1 MGRGCA
7 SPAPCQKRPRAD
19 DPRCMPATVS
29 FHALSGMPEVRSGD
43 DLSTLI
49 RRALVDSGLSLSAS
63 DLLVVAQKI
72 VSKAEGRLIRLADVT
87 PSTEANALAER
98 VQKDPRFVELVL
110 RESSEVLRAVPNIL
124 ITRHRCGWVMANAG
138 IDRSNIP
145 GAEDHVLLLP
155 LDCDASAR
163 RLREALAPE
172 RPAVIISDSFG
183 RPWREGTVNVALGVA
198 GYTGLLDLRGSTDRH
213 GRTLQSTQIA
223 LADAVAAGA
232 GLVMGESTEGI
243 PVTLVRGLDF
253 SHPVTDGQAIVRSRE
268 GDLFR

>member
-1 MGRGCA
+1 
-7 SPAPCQKRPRAD
+7 
-19 DPRCMPATVS
+19 MPTAVS
-29 FHALSGMPEVRSGD
+29 FLALRGLPEIRAGD
-43 DLSTLI
+43 DLAAII
-49 RRALVDSGLSLSAS
+49 RAALRQSGLELGSR

-72 VSKAEGRLIRLADVT
+72 VSKSEGRLVRLTDIT
-87 PSTEANALAER
+87 PSAEAQALALK
-98 VQKDPRFVELVL
+98 VQKDARFVELVL
-110 RESSEVLRAVPNIL
+110 RESKEILRAVPNIL
-124 ITRHRCGWVMANAG
+124 ISRHRCGWVMANAG

-145 GAEDHVLLLP
+145 DADEHVLLLP
-155 LDCDASAR
+155 EDCDASAR

-172 RPAVIISDSFG
+172 HPAVIISDSFG

-198 GYTGLLDLRGSTDRH
+198 GYAGVLDLRGTTDRA

-232 GLVMGESTEGI
+232 GLVMGESTEGV

-253 SHPVTDGQAIVRSRE
+253 SAPVSDGRSIVRPSE

>member
-1 MGRGCA
+1 MPKSVNFFALTGL
-7 SPAPCQKRPRAD
+7 PEIRA
-19 DPRCMPATVS
+19 
-29 FHALSGMPEVRSGD
+29 GD
-43 DLSTLI
+43 DLAALI
-49 RRALVDSGLSLSAS
+49 RHAIHESGLVLESH

-72 VSKAEGRLIRLADVT
+72 VSKAEGRLVRLAEVT
-87 PSTEANALAER
+87 PSVEAEALALK

-110 RESSEVLRAVPNIL
+110 RESSEVVRAVPNIL

-145 GAEDHVLLLP
+145 NADDHVLLLP
-155 LDCDASAR
+155 EDCDASAR

-172 RPAVIISDSFG
+172 HPAVIISDSFG

-198 GYTGLLDLRGSTDRH
+198 GYASMLDLRGTTDRE

-253 SHPVTDGQAIVRSRE
+253 SAPLSDGRSLVRPSE

>member
-1 MGRGCA
+1 VLNSMPSEVRFHGLRG
-7 SPAPCQKRPRAD
+7 
-19 DPRCMPATVS
+19 
-29 FHALSGMPEVRSGD
+29 LPEVGVGA
-43 DLSTLI
+43 DLAALI
-49 RRALVDSGLSLSAS
+49 REAVITSDLTLQSK

-72 VSKAEGRLIRLADVT
+72 VSKAEGRLVRLAEVT
-87 PSTEANALAER
+87 PSAEARTLAIK

-110 RESSEVLRAVPNIL
+110 RESKEILRAVPHIL

-138 IDRSNIP
+138 IDRSNISQ
-145 GAEDHVLLLP
+145 ADDRVLLLP
-155 LDCDASAR
+155 EDCDASAR
-163 RLREALAPE
+163 RLREALEPE
-172 RPAVIISDSFG
+172 HPAIIISDSFG

-198 GYTGLLDLRGSTDRH
+198 GYTGVLDLRGTKDRL

-253 SHPVTDGQAIVRSRE
+253 SLPLSDGQSIVRPSG

>member
-1 MGRGCA
+1 
-7 SPAPCQKRPRAD
+7 
-19 DPRCMPATVS
+19 MPTSVS
-29 FHALSGMPEVRSGD
+29 FLALRGLPE
-43 DLSTLI
+43 I
-49 RRALVDSGLSLSAS
+49 RASDNLAATIRIALNENGLALEPN

-72 VSKAEGRLIRLADVT
+72 VSKAEGRLVRLSDVT
-87 PSTEANALAER
+87 PTAEAQALA
-98 VQKDPRFVELVL
+98 VKTLKDPRFVELVL
-110 RESSEVLRAVPNIL
+110 RESKEILRAVPNIL

-145 GAEDHVLLLP
+145 DAEDHVLLLP
-155 LDCDASAR
+155 EDCDASAR
-163 RLREALAPE
+163 RLRETLAPE
-172 RPAVIISDSFG
+172 HPAIIISDSFG

-198 GYTGLLDLRGSTDRH
+198 GYAAVLDLRGTADRQ

-253 SHPVTDGQAIVRSRE
+253 SAPLSDGRSIVRPSE

>member
-1 MGRGCA
+1 
-7 SPAPCQKRPRAD
+7 
-19 DPRCMPATVS
+19 MPKSVN
-29 FHALSGMPEVRSGD
+29 FFALTGLPEIRVGD
-43 DLSTLI
+43 DLAALI
-49 RRALVDSGLSLSAS
+49 RQAIHENGFALESH
-63 DLLVVAQKI
+63 DLLVIAQKI
-72 VSKAEGRLIRLADVT
+72 VSKAEGRLVRLTEVT
-87 PSTEANALAER
+87 PSVEAEALALK

-110 RESSEVLRAVPNIL
+110 RESSEVVRAVPNIL

-145 GAEDHVLLLP
+145 NADDHVLLLP
-155 LDCDASAR
+155 EDCDASAR

-172 RPAVIISDSFG
+172 HPAVIISDSFG

-198 GYTGLLDLRGSTDRH
+198 GYASVLDLRGTVDRE

-223 LADAVAAGA
+223 LADAIAAGA

-253 SHPVTDGQAIVRSRE
+253 SAPLSDGRSLVRPSE

>member
-1 MGRGCA
+1 
-7 SPAPCQKRPRAD
+7 
-19 DPRCMPATVS
+19 MPKSVN
-29 FHALSGMPEVRSGD
+29 FFALTGLPEIRVGD
-43 DLSTLI
+43 DLAALI
-49 RRALVDSGLSLSAS
+49 RQAIYENGFALESH
-63 DLLVVAQKI
+63 DLLVIAQKI
-72 VSKAEGRLIRLADVT
+72 VSKAEGRLVRLAEVT
-87 PSTEANALAER
+87 PSVEAEALALK

-110 RESSEVLRAVPNIL
+110 RESTEVVRAVPNIL

-145 GAEDHVLLLP
+145 NAEDHVLLLP
-155 LDCDASAR
+155 EDCDASAR

-172 RPAVIISDSFG
+172 HPAVIISDSFG

-198 GYTGLLDLRGSTDRH
+198 GYASVLDLRGTVDRE

-223 LADAVAAGA
+223 LADAIAAGA

-253 SHPVTDGQAIVRSRE
+253 SAPLSDGRSLVRPSE

>member
-1 MGRGCA
+1 
-7 SPAPCQKRPRAD
+7 
-19 DPRCMPATVS
+19 MPAAVS
-29 FHALSGMPEVRSGD
+29 FLALRGVPEIKAGD
-43 DLSTLI
+43 DLAAII
-49 RRALVDSGLSLSAS
+49 RAALRQTGLQLESG

-72 VSKAEGRLIRLADVT
+72 VSKSEGRLVRLSEIA
-87 PSTEANALAER
+87 PSLEAQALALK

-110 RESSEVLRAVPNIL
+110 RESDEVLRAVPNIL

-145 GAEDHVLLLP
+145 DAEDQVLLLP
-155 LDCDASAR
+155 QDCDASAR

-172 RPAVIISDSFG
+172 HPAVIISDSFG

-198 GYTGLLDLRGSTDRH
+198 GYSGVLDLRGTTDRQ

-253 SHPVTDGQAIVRSRE
+253 WWPLSDGQSIVRPSE

>member
-1 MGRGCA
+1 MPTAVSCLALRGL
-7 SPAPCQKRPRAD
+7 PEIRA
-19 DPRCMPATVS
+19 
-29 FHALSGMPEVRSGD
+29 GD
-43 DLSTLI
+43 DLAAII
-49 RRALVDSGLSLSAS
+49 RAALRQSGLDLGSR

-72 VSKAEGRLIRLADVT
+72 VSKSEGRLVRLTDIT
-87 PSTEANALAER
+87 PSAEAQALALK
-98 VQKDPRFVELVL
+98 VQKDARFVELVL
-110 RESSEVLRAVPNIL
+110 RESKEILRAVPNIL
-124 ITRHRCGWVMANAG
+124 ISRHRCGWVMANAG

-145 GAEDHVLLLP
+145 DADEHVLLLP
-155 LDCDASAR
+155 EDCDASAR

-172 RPAVIISDSFG
+172 HPAVIISDSFG

-198 GYTGLLDLRGSTDRH
+198 GYAGVLDLRGTTDRA

-232 GLVMGESTEGI
+232 GLVMGESTEGV

-253 SHPVTDGQAIVRSRE
+253 SAPVSDGRSIVRPSE

>member
-1 MGRGCA
+1 
-7 SPAPCQKRPRAD
+7 
-19 DPRCMPATVS
+19 MPTSVS
-29 FHALSGMPEVRSGD
+29 FLALRGLPEIRAGD
-43 DLSTLI
+43 DLGGII
-49 RRALVDSGLSLSAS
+49 RAGLSHNGLALEST

-72 VSKAEGRLIRLADVT
+72 VSKAEGRVVRLSEVV
-87 PSTEANALAER
+87 PSAEAQALALK

-110 RESSEVLRAVPNIL
+110 RESKEILRAVPNIL

-145 GAEDHVLLLP
+145 DAEDHVLLLP
-155 LDCDASAR
+155 QDCDASAR
-163 RLREALAPE
+163 RLREALSPE
-172 RPAVIISDSFG
+172 HPAIIISDSFG

-198 GYTGLLDLRGSTDRH
+198 GYAAVLDLRGTTDRQ

-253 SHPVTDGQAIVRSRE
+253 SLPLSDGQSIMRPSE

>member
-1 MGRGCA
+1 MSGA
-7 SPAPCQKRPRAD
+7 
-19 DPRCMPATVS
+19 VS
-29 FHALSGMPEVRSGD
+29 FLALRGLPEIRAGD
-43 DLSTLI
+43 DLAALI
-49 RRALVDSGLSLSAS
+49 RAGLRESGLQLKSK

-72 VSKAEGRLIRLADVT
+72 VSKAEGRLVRLADVA
-87 PSTEANALAER
+87 PSAEAQALALT

-110 RESSEVLRAVPNIL
+110 RESREVLRAVPNIL

-145 GAEDHVLLLP
+145 DAEDYVLLLP
-155 LDCDASAR
+155 EDCDASAR
-163 RLREALAPE
+163 RLRDALAPE
-172 RPAVIISDSFG
+172 HPAVIISDSFG

-198 GYTGLLDLRGSTDRH
+198 GYSAVLDLRGTIDRQ

-253 SHPVTDGQAIVRSRE
+253 SWPLSDGQSLVRPSE

>member
-1 MGRGCA
+1 
-7 SPAPCQKRPRAD
+7 
-19 DPRCMPATVS
+19 MPKSVN
-29 FHALSGMPEVRSGD
+29 FFALTGLPEIRVGD
-43 DLSTLI
+43 DLAALI
-49 RRALVDSGLSLSAS
+49 RQAIHENGFALESH
-63 DLLVVAQKI
+63 DLLVIAQKI
-72 VSKAEGRLIRLADVT
+72 VSKAEGRLVRLTEVT
-87 PSTEANALAER
+87 PSVEAEALALK

-110 RESSEVLRAVPNIL
+110 RESTEVVRAVPNIL

-145 GAEDHVLLLP
+145 NAEDHVLLLP
-155 LDCDASAR
+155 EDCDASAR

-172 RPAVIISDSFG
+172 HPAVIISDSFG

-198 GYTGLLDLRGSTDRH
+198 GYASVLDLRGTVDRE

-223 LADAVAAGA
+223 LADAIAAGA

-253 SHPVTDGQAIVRSRE
+253 SAPLSDGRSLVRPSE

>member
-1 MGRGCA
+1 MSGA
-7 SPAPCQKRPRAD
+7 
-19 DPRCMPATVS
+19 VS
-29 FHALSGMPEVRSGD
+29 FLALRGLPEIRAGD
-43 DLSTLI
+43 DLAALI
-49 RRALVDSGLSLSAS
+49 RAALRESGLQLKSK

-72 VSKAEGRLIRLADVT
+72 VSKAEGRLVRLADVA
-87 PSTEANALAER
+87 PSAEAQALALT

-110 RESSEVLRAVPNIL
+110 RESREVLRAVPNIL

-145 GAEDHVLLLP
+145 DAEDHVLLLP
-155 LDCDASAR
+155 EDCDASAR
-163 RLREALAPE
+163 RLRGALAPE
-172 RPAVIISDSFG
+172 HPAVIISDSFG

-198 GYTGLLDLRGSTDRH
+198 GYSAVLDLRGTTDRQ

-253 SHPVTDGQAIVRSRE
+253 SWPLSDGQSIVRPSE

>member
-1 MGRGCA
+1 MPKSVNFFALTGL
-7 SPAPCQKRPRAD
+7 PEIRA
-19 DPRCMPATVS
+19 
-29 FHALSGMPEVRSGD
+29 GD
-43 DLSTLI
+43 DLAALI
-49 RRALVDSGLSLSAS
+49 RHAIHESGLVLESH

-72 VSKAEGRLIRLADVT
+72 VSKAEGRLVRLAEVT
-87 PSTEANALAER
+87 PSVEAEALALK

-110 RESSEVLRAVPNIL
+110 RESSEVVRAVSNIL

-145 GAEDHVLLLP
+145 NADDHVLLLP
-155 LDCDASAR
+155 EDCDASAR

-172 RPAVIISDSFG
+172 HPAVIISDSFG

-198 GYTGLLDLRGSTDRH
+198 GYASVLDLRGTVDRE

-223 LADAVAAGA
+223 LADAIAAGA

-253 SHPVTDGQAIVRSRE
+253 SAPLSDGRSLVRPSE

>member
-1 MGRGCA
+1 M
-7 SPAPCQKRPRAD
+7 SP
-19 DPRCMPATVS
+19 MPAAVS
-29 FHALSGMPEVRSGD
+29 FHAVHGLPEVRAGD
-43 DLSTLI
+43 DLAALI
-49 RRALVDSGLSLSAS
+49 RDALRASALAIRSS

-72 VSKAEGRLIRLADVT
+72 VSKAEGRLVSLASVT
-87 PSTEANALAER
+87 PSAEAEALAKQ

-155 LDCDASAR
+155 EDCDASAR
-163 RLREALAPE
+163 RLRESLAPE
-172 RPAVIISDSFG
+172 RPAILISDSFG

-198 GYTGLLDLRGSTDRH
+198 GYTGVLDLRGTTDRH

-253 SHPVTDGQAIVRSRE
+253 SGPLTDGRSIVRPSE

>member
-1 MGRGCA
+1 
-7 SPAPCQKRPRAD
+7 
-19 DPRCMPATVS
+19 MPTAVS
-29 FHALSGMPEVRSGD
+29 FLALRGLPEIRAGD
-43 DLSTLI
+43 DLAAII
-49 RRALVDSGLSLSAS
+49 RAALRQSGLELGSR

-72 VSKAEGRLIRLADVT
+72 VSKSEGRLVRLTDIT
-87 PSTEANALAER
+87 PSAEAQALALK
-98 VQKDPRFVELVL
+98 VQKDARFVELVL
-110 RESSEVLRAVPNIL
+110 RESKEILRAVPNIL

-145 GAEDHVLLLP
+145 DADEHVLLLP
-155 LDCDASAR
+155 EDCDASAR

-172 RPAVIISDSFG
+172 HPAVIISDSFG

-198 GYTGLLDLRGSTDRH
+198 GYAGVLDLRGTTDRA

-232 GLVMGESTEGI
+232 GLVMGESTEGV

-253 SHPVTDGQAIVRSRE
+253 SAPVSDGRSIVRPSE

>member
-1 MGRGCA
+1 
-7 SPAPCQKRPRAD
+7 
-19 DPRCMPATVS
+19 MPTAVS
-29 FHALSGMPEVRSGD
+29 FLALQGLPEIRAGD
-43 DLSTLI
+43 DLASII
-49 RRALVDSGLSLSAS
+49 RASLRESGLVLGSL

-72 VSKAEGRLIRLADVT
+72 VSKAEGRLVRLSEVT
-87 PSTEANALAER
+87 PSTEAQALAVK
-98 VQKDPRFVELVL
+98 VQKDARFVELVL
-110 RESSEVLRAVPNIL
+110 RESKEVLRAVPNIL

-145 GAEDHVLLLP
+145 DADEHVLLLP
-155 LDCDASAR
+155 EDCDASAR

-172 RPAVIISDSFG
+172 HPAVIISDSFG

-198 GYTGLLDLRGSTDRH
+198 GYAGVLDLRGTTDRA

-232 GLVMGESTEGI
+232 GLVMGESTEGV

-253 SHPVTDGQAIVRSRE
+253 SVPVSDGRSIVRPSE

>member
-1 MGRGCA
+1 MLKSVNFFALTGL
-7 SPAPCQKRPRAD
+7 PEIRA
-19 DPRCMPATVS
+19 
-29 FHALSGMPEVRSGD
+29 GD
-43 DLSTLI
+43 DLAALI
-49 RRALVDSGLSLSAS
+49 RVAIHGSGFALESN

-72 VSKAEGRLIRLADVT
+72 VSKAEGRLVRLAEVT
-87 PSTEANALAER
+87 PSVEAEALALK

-110 RESSEVLRAVPNIL
+110 RESSEVVRAVPNIL

-145 GAEDHVLLLP
+145 NADDHVLLLP
-155 LDCDASAR
+155 QDCDASAK

-172 RPAVIISDSFG
+172 HPAVIISDSFG

-198 GYTGLLDLRGSTDRH
+198 GYASVLDLRGTTDRE

-232 GLVMGESTEGI
+232 GLVMGEATEGI

-253 SHPVTDGQAIVRSRE
+253 SAPLSDGRSLVRPSE

>member
-1 MGRGCA
+1 
-7 SPAPCQKRPRAD
+7 
-19 DPRCMPATVS
+19 MPTSVS
-29 FHALSGMPEVRSGD
+29 FLALRGLPEIRAGD
-43 DLSTLI
+43 DLAGII
-49 RRALVDSGLSLSAS
+49 RAGLSENGLALEST

-72 VSKAEGRLIRLADVT
+72 VSKAEGRRVRLSEVV
-87 PSTEANALAER
+87 PSTEAQELALT

-110 RESSEVLRAVPNIL
+110 RESKEILRAVPNIL

-145 GAEDHVLLLP
+145 DAEDHVLLLP
-155 LDCDASAR
+155 EDCDASAR
-163 RLREALAPE
+163 RLREALSPE
-172 RPAVIISDSFG
+172 HPAIIISDSFG

-198 GYTGLLDLRGSTDRH
+198 GYAAVLDLRGTTDRQ

-253 SHPVTDGQAIVRSRE
+253 SLPLSDGQSIVRPSE

>member
-1 MGRGCA
+1 MSGA
-7 SPAPCQKRPRAD
+7 
-19 DPRCMPATVS
+19 VS
-29 FHALSGMPEVRSGD
+29 FLALRGLPEIRAGD
-43 DLSTLI
+43 DLAALI
-49 RRALVDSGLSLSAS
+49 RAALRESGLQLKSK

-72 VSKAEGRLIRLADVT
+72 VSKAEGRLVRLADVA
-87 PSTEANALAER
+87 PSAEAQALALT

-110 RESSEVLRAVPNIL
+110 RESREVLRAVPNIL

-145 GAEDHVLLLP
+145 DAEDHVLLLP
-155 LDCDASAR
+155 EDCDASAR
-163 RLREALAPE
+163 RLRDALAPE
-172 RPAVIISDSFG
+172 HPAVIISDSFG

-198 GYTGLLDLRGSTDRH
+198 GYSAVLDLRGTIDRQ

-253 SHPVTDGQAIVRSRE
+253 SWPLSDGQSIVRPSE

>member
-1 MGRGCA
+1 
-7 SPAPCQKRPRAD
+7 
-19 DPRCMPATVS
+19 MPTAVS
-29 FHALSGMPEVRSGD
+29 FLALRGLPEIRAGD
-43 DLSTLI
+43 DLAAII
-49 RRALVDSGLSLSAS
+49 RAVLRQSGLELGSR

-72 VSKAEGRLIRLADVT
+72 VSKSEGRLVRLTDIT
-87 PSTEANALAER
+87 PSAEAQALALK
-98 VQKDPRFVELVL
+98 VQKDARFVELVL
-110 RESSEVLRAVPNIL
+110 RESKEILRAVPNIL

-145 GAEDHVLLLP
+145 DADEHVLLLP
-155 LDCDASAR
+155 EDCDASAR

-172 RPAVIISDSFG
+172 HPAVIISDSFG

-198 GYTGLLDLRGSTDRH
+198 GYAGVLDLRGTTDRA

-232 GLVMGESTEGI
+232 GLVMGESTEGV

-253 SHPVTDGQAIVRSRE
+253 SAPVSDGRSIVRPSE

>member
-1 MGRGCA
+1 
-7 SPAPCQKRPRAD
+7 
-19 DPRCMPATVS
+19 MPTSVS
-29 FHALSGMPEVRSGD
+29 FLALRGLPEIRAGDDLAGVIRSALSGNGLVLE
-43 DLSTLI
+43 ST
-49 RRALVDSGLSLSAS
+49 

-72 VSKAEGRLIRLADVT
+72 VSKAEGRLVRLSEVA
-87 PSTEANALAER
+87 PSEEAYALATK

-110 RESSEVLRAVPNIL
+110 RESKEILRAVPNIL

-145 GAEDHVLLLP
+145 DAEDHVLLLP
-155 LDCDASAR
+155 EDCDASAR

-172 RPAVIISDSFG
+172 HPAIIISDSFG

-198 GYTGLLDLRGSTDRH
+198 GYAAVLDLRGTTDRQ

-223 LADAVAAGA
+223 VADAVAAGA

-243 PVTLVRGLDF
+243 PITLVRGLDF
-253 SHPVTDGQAIVRSRE
+253 SLPLSDGRSIVRPSE

>member
-1 MGRGCA
+1 MSGA
-7 SPAPCQKRPRAD
+7 
-19 DPRCMPATVS
+19 VS
-29 FHALSGMPEVRSGD
+29 FLALRGLPEIRAGD
-43 DLSTLI
+43 DLAALI
-49 RRALVDSGLSLSAS
+49 CAALRESGLQLKSK

-72 VSKAEGRLIRLADVT
+72 VSKAEGRLVRLADVA
-87 PSTEANALAER
+87 PSAEAQALALT

-110 RESSEVLRAVPNIL
+110 RESREVLRAVPNIL

-145 GAEDHVLLLP
+145 DAEDHVLLLP
-155 LDCDASAR
+155 EDCDASAR
-163 RLREALAPE
+163 RLRDALAPE
-172 RPAVIISDSFG
+172 HPAVIISDSFG

-198 GYTGLLDLRGSTDRH
+198 GYSAVLDLRGTIDRQ

-253 SHPVTDGQAIVRSRE
+253 SWPLSDGQSIVRPSE

>member
-1 MGRGCA
+1 
-7 SPAPCQKRPRAD
+7 
-19 DPRCMPATVS
+19 MPTAVS
-29 FHALSGMPEVRSGD
+29 FLALQGLPEIRAGD
-43 DLSTLI
+43 DLASII
-49 RRALVDSGLSLSAS
+49 RASLRESGLVLGSH

-72 VSKAEGRLIRLADVT
+72 VSKAEGRLVRLSEVT
-87 PSTEANALAER
+87 PSTEAQALAVK

-110 RESSEVLRAVPNIL
+110 RESKEVLRAVPNIL

-145 GAEDHVLLLP
+145 DADEHVLLLP
-155 LDCDASAR
+155 EDCDASAR

-172 RPAVIISDSFG
+172 HPAVIISDSFG

-198 GYTGLLDLRGSTDRH
+198 GYAGVLDLRGTTDRA

-232 GLVMGESTEGI
+232 GLVMGESTEGV

-253 SHPVTDGQAIVRSRE
+253 SVPVSDGRSIVRPSE

>member
-1 MGRGCA
+1 
-7 SPAPCQKRPRAD
+7 
-19 DPRCMPATVS
+19 MPTAVS
-29 FHALSGMPEVRSGD
+29 FLALRGLPEIRAGD
-43 DLSTLI
+43 DLAAII
-49 RRALVDSGLSLSAS
+49 RAALRQSGLELGSR

-72 VSKAEGRLIRLADVT
+72 VSKSEGRLVRLTDIT
-87 PSTEANALAER
+87 PSAEAQTLALQ
-98 VQKDPRFVELVL
+98 VQKDARFVELVL
-110 RESSEVLRAVPNIL
+110 RESKEILRAVPNIL

-145 GAEDHVLLLP
+145 DADEHVLLLP
-155 LDCDASAR
+155 EDCDASAR

-172 RPAVIISDSFG
+172 HPAVIISDSFG

-198 GYTGLLDLRGSTDRH
+198 GYAGVLDLRGTTDRA

-232 GLVMGESTEGI
+232 GLVMGESTEGV

-253 SHPVTDGQAIVRSRE
+253 SAPVSDGRSIVRPSE

>member
-1 MGRGCA
+1 MPKSVNFFAVSGL
-7 SPAPCQKRPRAD
+7 PEIRA
-19 DPRCMPATVS
+19 
-29 FHALSGMPEVRSGD
+29 GD
-43 DLSTLI
+43 DLAALI
-49 RRALVDSGLSLSAS
+49 RHAIHESGLILESD

-72 VSKAEGRLIRLADVT
+72 VSKAEGRLVRLAEVT
-87 PSTEANALAER
+87 PSAEAETLAHK

-110 RESSEVLRAVPNIL
+110 RESSEVVRAVPNIL

-145 GAEDHVLLLP
+145 NADDHVLLLP
-155 LDCDASAR
+155 KDCDASAR
-163 RLREALAPE
+163 RLREALAPAH
-172 RPAVIISDSFG
+172 PAVIISDSFG

-198 GYTGLLDLRGSTDRH
+198 GYASVLDLRGTTDRE

-253 SHPVTDGQAIVRSRE
+253 SAPLSDGRSLVRPSE

>member
-1 MGRGCA
+1 MPKSVNFFALTGL
-7 SPAPCQKRPRAD
+7 PEIRA
-19 DPRCMPATVS
+19 
-29 FHALSGMPEVRSGD
+29 GD
-43 DLSTLI
+43 DLAALI
-49 RRALVDSGLSLSAS
+49 RHAIHESGLVLESH

-72 VSKAEGRLIRLADVT
+72 VSKAEGRLVRLAEVT
-87 PSTEANALAER
+87 PSVEAEALALK

-110 RESSEVLRAVPNIL
+110 RESSEVVRAVPNIL

-145 GAEDHVLLLP
+145 NADDHVLLLP
-155 LDCDASAR
+155 EDCDASAR

-172 RPAVIISDSFG
+172 HPAVIISDSFG

-198 GYTGLLDLRGSTDRH
+198 GYASVLDLRGTTDRE

-223 LADAVAAGA
+223 LADAIAAGA

-253 SHPVTDGQAIVRSRE
+253 SAPLSDGRSLVRPSE